1 MYVSEMY
8 VSEMYVSEILTV
20 PYSTVISGLFHMQFL
35 QIYRI
40 QYDIRRHDADI
51 HI

>member
-1 MYVSEMY
+1 MY

-20 PYSTVISGLFHMQFL
+20 PYSTVSGLFHMHFL